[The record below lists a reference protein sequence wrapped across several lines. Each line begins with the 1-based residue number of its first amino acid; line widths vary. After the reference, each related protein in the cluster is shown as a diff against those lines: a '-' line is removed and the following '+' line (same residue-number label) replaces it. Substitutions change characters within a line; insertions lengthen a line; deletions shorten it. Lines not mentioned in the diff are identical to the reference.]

1 MNQVAPDDNTAS
13 SIQKR
18 ATALDALRG
27 FAILM
32 MVLSGTIRYK
42 ILPAWMYHAQE
53 PPPTHDFN
61 ANLAGLTWVDLVFP
75 LFLFSMGAAIPLAFS
90 RRISKGLSNLQLIT
104 LILKRGFLLGSF
116 AILLQ
121 HLRPHIINSQDSD
134 MTKWWLGLLGF
145 LLLFLMFVRWPY
157 SGKLA
162 KYTKWITVA
171 AWLATAI
178 LVFSIKYPD
187 ANKPGFS
194 LERSDII
201 LIALTNMAVFGSLVW
216 LFTRKKLLVRLGLL
230 GLLLALRLSATNPS
244 WIASFWSYSPV
255 PWIFQFDYL
264 KYLFIVIPG
273 TIAGD
278 LILDWLRSSQN
289 NLEESLVNKWK
300 SRKFYLILGL
310 MFSICLILLIGLQSR
325 LVWQTTMISAI
336 LCIFGWFLFKNP
348 ISPTEKLLNNFYKWG
363 VYWLMLGLLFEPFG
377 GGIKKDPSTMSYY
390 FVTTGMAF
398 LVLIIFTIVVNI
410 FNKEKYLQL
419 LIDNGQNPMIAYV
432 AFANL
437 IWPILNLTGLENVII
452 NYTNSPL
459 MGFIKGLIS
468 TLLIAYIVSFFT
480 KKKLLWRT

>member
-1 MNQVAPDDNTAS
+1 M
-13 SIQKR
+13 
-18 ATALDALRG
+18 
-27 FAILM
+27 
-32 MVLSGTIRYK
+32 
-42 ILPAWMYHAQE
+42 
-53 PPPTHDFN
+53 
-61 ANLAGLTWVDLVFP
+61 
-75 LFLFSMGAAIPLAFS
+75 
-90 RRISKGLSNLQLIT
+90 
-104 LILKRGFLLGSF
+104 
-116 AILLQ
+116 
-121 HLRPHIINSQDSD
+121 
-134 MTKWWLGLLGF
+134 
-145 LLLFLMFVRWPY
+145 
-157 SGKLA
+157 
-162 KYTKWITVA
+162 
-171 AWLATAI
+171 
-178 LVFSIKYPD
+178 
-187 ANKPGFS
+187 
-194 LERSDII
+194 
-201 LIALTNMAVFGSLVW
+201 
-216 LFTRKKLLVRLGLL
+216 GLL